1 MSQKEQTYTPGLHLQ
16 QDGCWLGILHTS
28 ATTAPT
34 LTLALPQDLCIS
46 YPLCLWDSSPR
57 MSTWSASFLAVRS
70 CLNCIHLRE
79 SFSVALFSKES
90 CPTLPGHHIIH
101 FLQSNYHRWNH
112 VYTLTVYLSSLLNC
126 QLSGIR
132 DLIHLACHTL
142 TTTQTNT
149 GTEQLAEMFTVWLKI
164 LLSFPPL
171 LQP

>member
-1 MSQKEQTYTPGLHLQ
+1 MSQKEQTYVPGLHLQ
-16 QDGCWLGILHTS
+16 QDAMLAGHLTHICHHCPNTNSGSTTGPLHLL
-28 ATTAPT
+28 PT
-34 LTLALPQDLCIS
+34 LWGS
-46 YPLCLWDSSPR
+46 SLWI
-57 MSTWSASFLAVRS
+57 STWSASFLAVRS

-79 SFSVALFSKES
+79 AFSVALSSKKS

-101 FLQSNYHRWNH
+101 FQQSNYHHWNH
-112 VYTLTVYLSSLLNC
+112 VYILVVYLSSLLNY

-164 LLSFPPL
+164 LLPFPPL
-171 LQP
+171 LLS